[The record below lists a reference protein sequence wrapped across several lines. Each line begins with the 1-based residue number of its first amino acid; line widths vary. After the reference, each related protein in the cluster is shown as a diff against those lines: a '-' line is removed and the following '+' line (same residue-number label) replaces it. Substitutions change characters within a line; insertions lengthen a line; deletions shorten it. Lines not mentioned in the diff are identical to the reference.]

1 MIKKSVSRRATP
13 VKGVEVVEGS
23 KVFGRI
29 FTKDGRTFTLI
40 KGDRVIV
47 IRRKRMVQ
55 PK

>member
-1 MIKKSVSRRATP
+1 MIKKSVARLATS
-13 VKGVEVVEGS
+13 VKNVEVVEGS

-40 KGDRVIV
+40 KGDKIV
-47 IRRKRMVQ
+47 LIRRKKIIM